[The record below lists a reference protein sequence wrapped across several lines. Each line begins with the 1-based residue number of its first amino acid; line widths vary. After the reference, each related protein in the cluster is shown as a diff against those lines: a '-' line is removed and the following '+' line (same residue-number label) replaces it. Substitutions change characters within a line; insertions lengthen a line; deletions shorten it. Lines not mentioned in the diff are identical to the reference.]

1 MTISPANFVLFT
13 SIINSKKCILKW
25 INNCQG
31 KKGNN
36 CQGKKGNNC
45 QGKKGNNKLKDKF
58 VMSTKIE
65 RKDTYCPNGER
76 YVSPTATEGSL
87 TNVVLQKCK
96 S

>member
-25 INNCQG
+25 I
-31 KKGNN
+31 
-36 CQGKKGNNC
+36 NNC